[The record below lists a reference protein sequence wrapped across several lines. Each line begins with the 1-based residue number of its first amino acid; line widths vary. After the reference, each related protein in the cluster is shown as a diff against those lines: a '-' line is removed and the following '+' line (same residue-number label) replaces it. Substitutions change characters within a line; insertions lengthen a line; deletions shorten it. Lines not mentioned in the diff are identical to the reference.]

1 MMCLAVPLKVIG
13 IKGNKALV
21 GQEGIK
27 LEIDIRLVPDISSGD
42 FVLVHAGFAIQKIDT
57 EAAKEIL
64 EIAKRID
71 EAHGS

>member
-1 MMCLAVPLKVIG
+1 MMCLAVPLKVIE

-27 LEIDIRLVPDISSGD
+27 LEIDIRLVPDISPGD

>member
-1 MMCLAVPLKVIG
+1 MCLAVPLKVIE

-27 LEIDIRLVPDISSGD
+27 LEVDVRLAPDISPGD

-57 EAAKEIL
+57 EAAREIL
-64 EIAKRID
+64 EIAERID
-71 EAHGS
+71 EARGS